1 MKLKRLV
8 AMSATLISLPMLAH
22 AEIYSCSYNPQFN
35 PPITIDYDTST
46 QRFSLVDFM
55 GSSTLSPEITVSEF
69 SAVGGQ
75 LHFNF
80 DEYTEGYVESRLE
93 FSFNFDTQEFWQ
105 TTYLFNADGTVQ
117 GRMSIPERGTCVA
130 AGGQAPASPPA
141 AQASTS
147 ITADICAYDGMETSA
162 FMSRTKCVSS
172 VLGQFGD
179 YTFRPDSLFYSEN
192 IFAHAWCDGSQG
204 NGIGEKISLYY
215 EDENPSSFGSL
226 MIANGFTV
234 DRGSFSE
241 FSRVKRIRVEV
252 DSGQSWEFDLADTP
266 EPQELAFRG
275 HIISNNVY
283 VTILDVYAGNL
294 YDDVCISNIDVM
306 FEGF

>member
-1 MKLKRLV
+1 MKRKLLV
-8 AMSATLISLPMLAH
+8 TATATLVLLPMLAH

-55 GSSTLSPEITVSEF
+55 GSSTLSSEIVVSEF
-69 SAVGGQ
+69 SAIGGQ

-80 DEYTEGYVESRLE
+80 DEYFEGYVESRLE

-117 GRMSIPERGTCVA
+117 GRMSIPEQGTCVA
-130 AGGQAPASPPA
+130 SGGQTPAAPAS
-141 AQASTS
+141 SS

-215 EDENPSSFGSL
+215 EDDHPASFGSL
-226 MIANGFTV
+226 MISNGFTV
-234 DRGSFSE
+234 DSRSFSS
-241 FSRVKRIRVEV
+241 FSRVKRIRVDV

-275 HIISNNVY
+275 HIISNNIY
-283 VTILDVYAGNL
+283 ITILEVYAGDL
-294 YDDVCISNIDVM
+294 YDDACISDIGVM

>member
-1 MKLKRLV
+1 MNRSLFT
-8 AMSATLISLPMLAH
+8 ATIAAFTSLPLLAH

-35 PPITIDYDTST
+35 PPIIIDYDTTT
-46 QRFSLVDFM
+46 QRFALVDFV
-55 GSSTLSPEITVSEF
+55 GSSTLSPETVVSEF

-80 DEYTEGYVESRLE
+80 DEYYDGYVESRLE
-93 FSFNFDTQEFWQ
+93 FSFDFDKQEFWQ

-117 GRMSIPERGTCVA
+117 GQMSISEQGTCVA
-130 AGGQAPASPPA
+130 GGGQAPASPPA
-141 AQASTS
+141 VRAASS
-147 ITADICAYDGMETSA
+147 ITADICAYDGMQTSA

-172 VLGQFGD
+172 VLSQVGE
-179 YTFRPDSLFYSEN
+179 YTFRPESLFYSEN
-192 IFAHAWCDGSQG
+192 IFAHAWCEGAAG
-204 NGIGEKISLYY
+204 NGVGEKISLNY
-215 EDENPSSFGSL
+215 EDDNPSSFGSL
-226 MIANGFTV
+226 MIANGFTA
-234 DRGSFSE
+234 DSRSFSS

-275 HIISNNVY
+275 HIISNNIY
-283 VTILDVYAGNL
+283 ITILDVYPGAL
-294 YDDVCISNIDVM
+294 YDDACISDIDVM

>member
-1 MKLKRLV
+1 MKLSRL
-8 AMSATLISLPMLAH
+8 AAISAALVSLPMLAH

-69 SAVGGQ
+69 SAIGGQ

-80 DEYTEGYVESRLE
+80 DEYFEGYVESRLE
-93 FSFNFDTQEFWQ
+93 FSFDFDAQEFWQ

-117 GRMSIPERGTCVA
+117 GQMSIPEQGTCVA
-130 AGGQAPASPPA
+130 SNGQAVASPPA
-141 AQASTS
+141 TSS

-172 VLGQFGD
+172 VLGQVGD

-192 IFAHAWCDGSQG
+192 IFAHAWCEGAAGSG
-204 NGIGEKISLYY
+204 VGEKISLNY
-215 EDENPSSFGSL
+215 EDDNPSSFGSL

-234 DRGSFSE
+234 DSGSFAE
-241 FSRVKRIRVEV
+241 FSRVKRIRVEI

-266 EPQELAFRG
+266 EPQVLAFRG
-275 HIISNNVY
+275 HIISNNIY
-283 VTILDVYAGNL
+283 VTILDVYVGEL
-294 YDDVCISNIDVM
+294 YDDACISDIDVM